1 MPNLVPEKALNFNVY
16 TETGELLRIAE
27 GTMPNVEMMTSEVK
41 GAGIAGVVDSP
52 GMGQVNSV
60 TCELTWR
67 TRTKSWATLLA
78 PVGHILDMYSAE
90 IDFDAGL
97 GIYVT
102 RQVHLFMRAVTKSF
116 DMGKLAVNESTE
128 TKTTHEVYQMK
139 LDIDGIEQ
147 LMIDKY
153 NYIYRVKGIDFMTG
167 VRSALGK

>member
-1 MPNLVPEKALNFNVY
+1 MPNFIPEKALNFSVY
-16 TETGELLRIAE
+16 TETGELLGLAE

-52 GMGQVNSV
+52 GMGQAGSI

-67 TRTKSWATLLA
+67 SRTKSWATLLA

-90 IDFDAGL
+90 TDFESGL

-116 DMGKLAVNESTE
+116 DMGKLAVSESTE

-139 LDIDGIEQ
+139 LDIDGVEQ
-147 LMIDKY
+147 LMLDKY
-153 NYIYRVKGIDFMTG
+153 NYIYRVKGIDYLTG